1 MRPTQLCYIAEVNG
15 LEKEEDMNTAELK
28 ERFTIQAQTAGLSV
42 ECAMGGTI
50 GATLAIVAE
59 APGRNEIAQGIPLI
73 GGAGNILW
81 KAIRTYCPEIKRHE
95 CYVTNV
101 VKRQV
106 AFSDF
111 DMKLANRKPVGKH
124 ELTAWQELLLW
135 ELDQLPNLQHVLLL
149 GNYAVEALLGKRGI
163 TNWRGSVMECKA
175 LTRPVTAV
183 CTYNPA
189 FCARDPMAHIVFD
202 MDITDK
208 LRPVILGKFKP
219 HAVTTHINP
228 TYKEALDY
236 IRHCA
241 ASTSPIASD
250 IEVIA
255 NETACIGLAAS
266 PHEAMCIAF
275 RNEQEN
281 VYNVYE
287 EKAIRQKLQRL
298 YTTPS
303 VRVVW
308 QNGGFDMAW
317 LWFKD
322 HIRTSPAYSDT
333 MLGHH
338 VLYPTMPHD
347 LGFIVKQ
354 YTTHPFYKNEKD
366 EWRHT
371 GGIDNFWIYN
381 GKDCALTLAANAHII
396 AELREQKLDK
406 FYFEHVMRLQAH
418 LVLMTVGGVLND
430 MKMRE
435 RMLDQNTKGNL
446 YDDLQR
452 KLEIFYEACRKAVG
466 DDNYT
471 PNPNSPKQM
480 AELYFSKLK
489 LVGRGTSTDATNRE
503 LMRKHPRTPPAA
515 RAVLNAVDAYIED
528 DKFYSVYASAKP
540 DNDSR
545 MRCDYRQTGVRSAP
559 GRLSSAQ
566 TLWGSGGNLQNI
578 PDRAKEMF
586 IADEGCCFIYI
597 DGSQAEARV
606 VGWRYNIATWIEQ
619 FERARRDGS
628 YDCHRALAADMFD
641 VPYNNVPTFD
651 RYPLDA
657 IAAKR
662 DGIDYVA
669 DLAGKPTIRYIAKRC
684 RHGLNYRM
692 MPDRLAL
699 TTGLSL
705 STASEAFVK
714 YHKLTPELKLGW
726 QQDLERVR
734 HDRAIYNAY
743 GRRYVQLIPVTEEST
758 EAIVAFYPQSTIGDH
773 ICRVIYKCHD
783 DDKWPKGKARIALN
797 THDGL
802 IGIARKDVAKRA
814 LQIMIKHAETP
825 LLVGGKQLIIPA
837 ECAMSVP
844 DVGGV
849 HRWST
854 IKKMKRAELL

>member
-1 MRPTQLCYIAEVNG
+1 
-15 LEKEEDMNTAELK
+15 MNTAELR
-28 ERFTIQAQTAGLSV
+28 ERFTLQAQTAGLQV
-42 ECAMGGTI
+42 ECAMGGT
-50 GATLAIVAE
+50 ATSTLAIIAE
-59 APGRNEIAQGIPLI
+59 APGRNEIAQGTPLV
-73 GGAGNILW
+73 GGAGSILW
-81 KAIRTYCPEIKRHE
+81 KSIRTYCPEVKRHE
-95 CYVTNV
+95 CFITNV

-106 AFSDF
+106 AFDVGEG
-111 DMKLANRKPVGKH
+111 ANRKPVGKH

-135 ELDQLPNLQHVLLL
+135 ELAQLPNLKHVLLL
-149 GNYAVEALLGKRGI
+149 GNYAVEALTGKKGI
-163 TNWRGSVMECKA
+163 TNWRGSILPCGVG
-175 LTRPVTAV
+175 TRTVIGV

-202 MDITDK
+202 MDIAEK
-208 LRPVILGKFKP
+208 LRPVVLGSYKP
-219 HAVTTHINP
+219 HEVRTHINP
-228 TYKEALDY
+228 TAKDAISY
-236 IRHCA
+236 IRMCKSLH
-241 ASTSPIASD
+241 TPIASD
-250 IEVIA
+250 IEVIS
-255 NETACIGLAAS
+255 NETACIGLASS
-266 PHEAMCIAF
+266 PTEAMCIAF
-275 RNEQEN
+275 RNEEAN
-281 VYNVYE
+281 VYSEAE
-287 EKAIRQKLQRL
+287 ETEIRKRIQQL
-298 YTTPS
+298 YQAPT
-303 VRVVW
+303 VRMVW

-322 HIRTSPAYSDT
+322 RIRCKPAYSDT

-371 GGIDNFWIYN
+371 GGVDNFWIYN
-381 GKDCALTLAANAHII
+381 CKDCALTLASNGAIV

-418 LVLMTVGGVLND
+418 LVWMTVGGVLND
-430 MKMRE
+430 MALR
-435 RMLDQNTKGNL
+435 RHMLDQNTPGNL

-452 KLEIFYEACRKAVG
+452 KLTAFYKACRVAT
-466 DDNYT
+466 DDPLYT

-480 AELYFSKLK
+480 AELYFSRLK

-503 LMRKHPRTPPAA
+503 LMRKHPRTPQAA
-515 RAVLNAVDAYIED
+515 RDVLNAVDAYIED
-528 DKFYSVYASAKP
+528 DKFYSVYASAQP
-540 DNDSR
+540 DADSR

-586 IADEGCCFIYI
+586 IADPDCCFIYI

-606 VGWRYNIATWIEQ
+606 VGWRYNIDTWIKQ
-619 FERARRDGS
+619 FERARLDGS
-628 YDCHRALAADMFD
+628 YDCHRALAADMFN
-641 VPYNNVPTFD
+641 VPYKEVPTFD
-651 RYPLDA
+651 RYPLDEV
-657 IAAKR
+657 AALR
-662 DGIDYVA
+662 DGIAYNA
-669 DLAGKPTIRYIAKRC
+669 DMAGKPTIRFIAKRC

-699 TTGLSL
+699 TTGLPL

-726 QQDLERVR
+726 QKDLERVR
-734 HDRAIYNAY
+734 TDRAIYNAY

-773 ICRVIYKCHD
+773 ICRVIYRTHD
-783 DDKWPKGKARIALN
+783 DPMWPKSYARIVLN

-802 IGIARKDVAKRA
+802 IALARHSVAKRA
-814 LQIMIKHAETP
+814 LQIMVKHAEQP
-825 LLVGGKQLIIPA
+825 LLIGGKQLVIPA
-837 ECAMSVP
+837 ECGISVP
-844 DVGGV
+844 DSDGV

-854 IKKMKRAELL
+854 IKKIKRAEVV

>member
-1 MRPTQLCYIAEVNG
+1 
-15 LEKEEDMNTAELK
+15 MNMYELK
-28 ERFTIQAQTAGLSV
+28 ERFTLQATNASLQV

-50 GATLAIVAE
+50 NAELAIIAE
-59 APGRNEIAQGIPLI
+59 APGRNEVAQGIPLI
-73 GGAGNILW
+73 GASGNILW
-81 KAIRTYCPEIKRHE
+81 RAIRSHCPEVKRQD

-106 AFSDF
+106 SF
-111 DMKLANRKPVGKH
+111 DTRDSANRKPVGKH
-124 ELTAWQELLLW
+124 ELSSWQELLLW
-135 ELDQLPNLQHVLLL
+135 ELSLLPNLKYLLLL
-149 GNYAVEALLGKRGI
+149 GNYAIEALLNKKGI
-163 TNWRGSVMECKA
+163 TSWRGSVIECTTLGKS
-175 LTRPVTAV
+175 PIFAV
-183 CTYNPA
+183 CTFNPA
-189 FCARDPMAHIVFD
+189 FCIRDPQAHIIFD
-202 MDITDK
+202 MDIGDK
-208 LRPVILGKFKP
+208 LRPVVTNKYKP
-219 HAVTTHINP
+219 HNVTTHINP
-228 TYKEALDY
+228 TYKQATDY
-236 IRHCA
+236 ILMCA
-241 ASTSPIASD
+241 ASRHPIASD

-266 PHEAMCIAF
+266 AHEAMCIAF

-281 VYNVYE
+281 IYSTLE
-287 EKAIRQKLQRL
+287 EARLRRHLQSL
-298 YTTPS
+298 YVAAGT
-303 VRVVW
+303 RVVW

-322 HIRTSPAYSDT
+322 RIRCKPAYSDT

-354 YTTHPFYKNEKD
+354 YTMHPFYKNEKD

-371 GGIDNFWIYN
+371 GGVDNFWIYN
-381 GKDCALTLAANAHII
+381 CKDCALTLAANASIV
-396 AELREQKLDK
+396 AELRDQKLDR
-406 FYFEHVMRLQAH
+406 FYFEHVMRLQSH
-418 LVLMTVGGVLND
+418 LVLMTVGGVLSD
-430 MKMRE
+430 MQLRE
-435 RMLDQNTKGNL
+435 RMLDPDISGNL
-446 YDDLQR
+446 VDDLKR
-452 KLEIFYEACRKAVG
+452 KLSEFYEAVRIAVG
-466 DDNYT
+466 DPQYY

-489 LVGRGTSTDATNRE
+489 LVGRGVSTDATNRE

-515 RAVLNAVDAYIED
+515 RRVLDAVDAYIED
-528 DKFYSVYASAKP
+528 NKFYSVYAQAKP
-540 DNDSR
+540 DYDQR
-545 MRCDYRQTGVRSAP
+545 MRCDYRQTGVKSAP

-586 IADEGCCFIYI
+586 IADPDLCFIYI

-641 VPYNNVPTFD
+641 VPYADVPTFD

-657 IAAKR
+657 VAARR
-662 DGIDYVA
+662 DGIEYNA
-669 DLAGKPTIRYIAKRC
+669 DLAGKPTIRFIAKRC

-699 TTGLSL
+699 TTGLPL

-714 YHKLTPELKLGW
+714 YHKLTPELKRGW
-726 QQDLERVR
+726 EQDLNRVR
-734 HDRAIYNAY
+734 NERAIYNAY
-743 GRRYVQLIPVTEEST
+743 GRRYVQLIPVTDEST

-773 ICRVIYKCHD
+773 ICRVVYKAHD
-783 DDKWPKGKARIALN
+783 DDKWPKGKARVALN

-802 IGIARKDVAKRA
+802 IGLAHKDVAKQA
-814 LQIMIKHAETP
+814 LRVLIKHAETP
-825 LLVGGKQLIIPA
+825 MLIEGRELIIPA
-837 ECAMSVP
+837 ECGISVP
-844 DVGGV
+844 DEHGV

-854 IKKMKRAELL
+854 IKKIKQKELL

>member
-1 MRPTQLCYIAEVNG
+1 MTTTQEH
-15 LEKEEDMNTAELK
+15 KEQFIL
-28 ERFTIQAQTAGLSV
+28 QAQMAGLTV
-42 ECAMGGTI
+42 ECAMGGTMN
-50 GATLAIVAE
+50 ATLAIIAE
-59 APGRNEIAQGIPLI
+59 APGRNEVAQGIPLV

-81 KAIRTYCPEIKRHE
+81 KSLRNYCPSVKRHE
-95 CYVTNV
+95 CYITNV

-106 AFSDF
+106 AYETDVQ
-111 DMKLANRKPVGKH
+111 RKPVGKH
-124 ELTAWQELLLW
+124 ELTAWQELLVW
-135 ELDQLPNLQHVLLL
+135 ELEHLPNLQHVLLL
-149 GNYAVEALLGKRGI
+149 GNYAVEAILNKKGI
-163 TNWRGSVMECKA
+163 TNWRGSVVPAKIGMRE
-175 LTRPVTAV
+175 VSAV

-202 MDITDK
+202 MDIADK
-208 LRPVILGKFKP
+208 LNPVVLGRFKP
-219 HAVTTHINP
+219 HAVNVHINP
-228 TYKEALDY
+228 SCKDALDY
-236 IRHCA
+236 IRLCQ
-241 ASTSPIASD
+241 SSKTPIASD
-250 IEVIA
+250 IEVIS
-255 NETACIGLAAS
+255 NETACVGLAAS

-281 VYNVYE
+281 LYSVQE
-287 EKAIRQKLQRL
+287 ETQIRHRLQQL
-298 YTTPS
+298 YAAPTT
-303 VRVVW
+303 RMVW

-322 HIRTSPAYSDT
+322 RIKCKPAYSDT

-354 YTTHPFYKNEKD
+354 YTAHPFYKNEKD

-371 GGIDNFWIYN
+371 GGVDNFWIYN
-381 GKDCALTLAANAHII
+381 GKDCALTLASNDHII
-396 AELREQKLDK
+396 SELRTQKLDK

-430 MKMRE
+430 MPLRN
-435 RMLDQNTKGNL
+435 RMLDEQTPGNL

-452 KLEIFYEACRKAVG
+452 KLAAFYTAVHEVTG
-466 DDNYT
+466 DALYT

-503 LMRKHPRTPPAA
+503 LMRKHPRTSVGA
-515 RAVLNAVDAYIED
+515 RRILDAVDDYITD

-540 DNDSR
+540 DSDSR

-559 GRLSSAQ
+559 GRISSAQ

-586 IADEGCCFIYI
+586 IADPDCCFIYI

-606 VGWRYNIATWIEQ
+606 VGWRYNISSWISQ

-628 YDCHRALAADMFD
+628 YDCHRALAAEMFN
-641 VPYNNVPTFD
+641 VPYNEVPTFD
-651 RYPLDA
+651 RYPLDE

-662 DGIDYVA
+662 DGIAYNA
-669 DLAGKPTIRYIAKRC
+669 DMAGKPTIRYIAKRC

-726 QQDLERVR
+726 QADLNRVR
-734 HDRAIYNAY
+734 DERSIYNAY

-783 DDKWPKGKARIALN
+783 DDRWPKGKARIALN

-802 IGIARKDVAKRA
+802 IGIAHHTVAKQA
-814 LQIMIKHAETP
+814 LRVMIKHAEQP
-825 LLVGGKQLIIPA
+825 LLIGGKQLIIPA
-837 ECAMSVP
+837 ECGISVP
-844 DVGGV
+844 DIGGV

-854 IKKMKRAELL
+854 IKKIKRAEII

>member
-1 MRPTQLCYIAEVNG
+1 
-15 LEKEEDMNTAELK
+15 MNTAELK
-28 ERFTIQAQTAGLSV
+28 ERFSIQAQTAGLSV
-42 ECAMGGTI
+42 ECAMGGTLN
-50 GATLAIVAE
+50 ATLAIIAE
-59 APGRNEIAQGIPLI
+59 APGRNEVAQGIPLV

-81 KAIRTYCPEIKRHE
+81 KAIRTYCPEVKRHE

-101 VKRQV
+101 CKRQV
-106 AFSDF
+106 AFEMDEQ
-111 DMKLANRKPVGKH
+111 RKPVGKH

-135 ELDQLPNLQHVLLL
+135 ELDQLPNLKHVLLL
-149 GNYAVEALLGKRGI
+149 GNYAVEALCGKKGI
-163 TNWRGSVMECKA
+163 TNWRGSILEVTTLGK
-175 LTRPVTAV
+175 PVTAI
-183 CTYNPA
+183 CTFNPA
-189 FCARDPMAHIVFD
+189 FAARDPMAHIIFD
-202 MDITDK
+202 MDIADK
-208 LRPVILGKFKP
+208 LRPVVLGKYKP
-219 HAVTTHINP
+219 HEVTVHINP
-228 TYKEALDY
+228 TYKAACEY
-236 IRHCA
+236 IRHCQ
-241 ASTSPIASD
+241 ASRDPVGSD
-250 IEVIA
+250 IEVVA
-255 NETACIGLAAS
+255 NETACVGLAAS
-266 PHEAMCIAF
+266 AHEAMCIAF
-275 RNEQEN
+275 RNEQEHL
-281 VYNVYE
+281 YSIQE
-287 EKAIRQKLQRL
+287 ETDIRRRLQRL
-298 YTTPS
+298 YQEPR
-303 VRVVW
+303 VRMVW

-322 HIRTSPAYSDT
+322 RIRCKQAYSDT

-354 YTTHPFYKNEKD
+354 YTMHPFYKNEKD

-381 GKDCALTLAANAHII
+381 GKDCALTLASNAHII
-396 AELREQKLDK
+396 SELRSQKLDK

-430 MKMRE
+430 MKLRE
-435 RMLDQNTKGNL
+435 RMLDTHTPGNL

-452 KLEIFYEACRKAVG
+452 KLAAFYDAAREAVG
-466 DDNYT
+466 DAHYT

-503 LMRKHPRTPPAA
+503 LMRKHPRTSAKA
-515 RAVLNAVDAYIED
+515 RKVLDAVDDYITD
-528 DKFYSVYASAKP
+528 DKFYSVYASAEP
-540 DNDSR
+540 DADSR

-586 IADEGCCFIYI
+586 IADPDCCFIYI

-606 VGWRYNIATWIEQ
+606 VGWRYNIASWISQ

-628 YDCHRALAADMFD
+628 YDCHRALAAEMFN
-641 VPYNNVPTFD
+641 VAYNEVPTFD
-651 RYPLDA
+651 RYPLDE

-662 DGIDYVA
+662 DGIDFNA
-669 DLAGKPTIRYIAKRC
+669 DMAGKPTIRYIAKRC

-714 YHKLTPELKLGW
+714 YHKLTPELKKGW
-726 QQDLERVR
+726 EKDLSRVR
-734 HDRAIYNAY
+734 DDRAIYNAY
-743 GRRYVQLIPVTEEST
+743 GRRYMQLIPVTEEST

-802 IGIARKDVAKRA
+802 IGIARHEVAKQA
-814 LQIMIKHAETP
+814 LRIMIKHAETP

-837 ECAMSVP
+837 ECGISVP

-854 IKKMKRAELL
+854 IKKLKQSEVK

>member
-1 MRPTQLCYIAEVNG
+1 M
-15 LEKEEDMNTAELK
+15 MNTAELK
-28 ERFTIQAQTAGLSV
+28 ERFTLQAQTAGLQV
-42 ECAMGGTI
+42 ECAMGGTMN
-50 GATLAIVAE
+50 ATLAIIAE
-59 APGRNEIAQGIPLI
+59 APGRNEIAQGIPLV

-81 KAIRTYCPEIKRHE
+81 KAIKTHCPEVKRHE
-95 CYVTNV
+95 CYITNV

-106 AFSDF
+106 AFDT
-111 DMKLANRKPVGKH
+111 DINRKPVGKH

-135 ELDQLPNLQHVLLL
+135 ELAMLPNLQHVLLL
-149 GNYAVEALLGKRGI
+149 GNFAVEALTGKKGI
-163 TNWRGSVMECKA
+163 TNWRGSIIECNLHNRK
-175 LTRPVTAV
+175 LTAV

-202 MDITDK
+202 MDIGDK
-208 LRPVILGKFKP
+208 LRPVVLGRYKQ
-219 HAVTTHINP
+219 HDVSVQINP
-228 TYKEALDY
+228 TYKQALEY
-236 IRHCA
+236 IRHCQ
-241 ASTSPIASD
+241 TSPNPIASD
-250 IEVIA
+250 IEVIG
-255 NETACIGLAAS
+255 NETACVGLAAS
-266 PHEAMCIAF
+266 PYEATCIAF
-275 RNEQEN
+275 RNEETNLYSVQE
-281 VYNVYE
+281 E
-287 EKAIRQKLQRL
+287 HEIRRRLQRL
-298 YTTPS
+298 YSTPT

-322 HIRTSPAYSDT
+322 RIRCRPAYSDT

-381 GKDCALTLAANAHII
+381 GKDCALTLASNAHII

-430 MKMRE
+430 MKLRE
-435 RMLDQNTKGNL
+435 HMLDQNTPGNL
-446 YDDLQR
+446 YDDLQH
-452 KLEIFYEACRKAVG
+452 KLAAFYGACREAVN
-466 DDNYT
+466 DPFYT

-503 LMRKHPRTPPAA
+503 LMRKHPRTTQAA
-515 RAVLNAVDAYIED
+515 RKVLDAVDSYIED

-540 DNDSR
+540 DADSR

-586 IADEGCCFIYI
+586 IADPDCCFIYI

-606 VGWRYNIATWIEQ
+606 VGWRYNIATWIDQ

-628 YDCHRALAADMFD
+628 YDCHRALASDMFN
-641 VPYNNVPTFD
+641 VPYNEVPTFD
-651 RYPLDA
+651 RYPLDEV
-657 IAAKR
+657 AAKR
-662 DGIDYVA
+662 DGIAYNA
-669 DLAGKPTIRYIAKRC
+669 DMAGKPTIRYIAKRC

-726 QQDLERVR
+726 QADLNRVR
-734 HDRAIYNAY
+734 GERAIYNAY

-802 IGIARKDVAKRA
+802 IGLARKSVAKQA
-814 LQIMIKHAETP
+814 LRVMVKHAEAP
-825 LLVGGKQLIIPA
+825 MLIGGKQLIIPA
-837 ECAMSVP
+837 ECGISVP
-844 DVGGV
+844 GDDGV

-854 IKKMKRAELL
+854 IKKVKQAEIMQ

>member
-1 MRPTQLCYIAEVNG
+1 
-15 LEKEEDMNTAELK
+15 MNTAELK
-28 ERFTIQAQTAGLSV
+28 ERFTLQAQTAGLQV
-42 ECAMGGTI
+42 ECAMGGTME
-50 GATLAIVAE
+50 ATLAIIAE

-81 KAIRTYCPEIKRHE
+81 KAIRTHCPEVKRHE
-95 CYVTNV
+95 CYITNV

-106 AFSDF
+106 AFDTYDS
-111 DMKLANRKPVGKH
+111 ANRKPVGKH

-135 ELDQLPNLQHVLLL
+135 ELDQLPNLKHVLLL
-149 GNYAVEALLGKRGI
+149 GNFAIEALLGKKGI
-163 TNWRGSVMECKA
+163 TNWRGSILEVKSLA
-175 LTRPVTAV
+175 RPVTAV

-202 MDITDK
+202 MDIGDK
-208 LRPVILGKFKP
+208 LRPVILGSYKP
-219 HAVTTHINP
+219 HAVNVHINP
-228 TYKEALDY
+228 TYKAALDY
-236 IRHCA
+236 IKHCA
-241 ASTSPIASD
+241 SLTTPIASD
-250 IEVIA
+250 VEVIA
-255 NETACIGLAAS
+255 NETACVGLAS
-266 PHEAMCIAF
+266 TPHEAMCIAF
-275 RNEQEN
+275 RNETDNIYGVQ
-281 VYNVYE
+281 E
-287 EKAIRQKLQRL
+287 EKQIRSRLQQL
-298 YTTPS
+298 YMAKTT
-303 VRVVW
+303 RMVW

-322 HIRTSPAYSDT
+322 HIMCKPAYSDT

-371 GGIDNFWIYN
+371 GGVDNFWIYN
-381 GKDCALTLAANAHII
+381 GKDCALTLASNAHII
-396 AELREQKLDK
+396 SELRTQKLDK

-418 LVLMTVGGVLND
+418 LVWMTVGGVLND
-430 MKMRE
+430 MQLRE
-435 RMLDQNTKGNL
+435 RMLDTETPGNL
-446 YDDLQR
+446 YADLQH
-452 KLEIFYEACRKAVG
+452 KLAAFYDAVHAAVG
-466 DDNYT
+466 DNLYT

-503 LMRKHPRTPPAA
+503 LMRKHPRTSPAA
-515 RAVLNAVDAYIED
+515 RAVLDAVDAYIED

-540 DNDSR
+540 DADSR

-586 IADEGCCFIYI
+586 IADPNCCFIYI

-606 VGWRYNIATWIEQ
+606 VGWRYNIASWIDQ

-628 YDCHRALAADMFD
+628 YDCHRALASDMFD
-641 VPYNNVPTFD
+641 VPYNEVPTFD
-651 RYPLDA
+651 RYPLDEV
-657 IAAKR
+657 AAKR
-662 DGIDYVA
+662 DGIAFNA
-669 DLAGKPTIRYIAKRC
+669 DMAGKPTIRYIAKRC

-699 TTGLSL
+699 TTGLPL

-714 YHKLTPELKLGW
+714 YHKLTPELKVGW
-726 QQDLERVR
+726 ATDLDRVR
-734 HDRAIYNAY
+734 NERSIYNAY

-783 DDKWPKGKARIALN
+783 DDKWPKGRARIVLN

-802 IGIARKDVAKRA
+802 VGLATHDVAKQA
-814 LQIMIKHAETP
+814 LRIMVKHAETP
-825 LLVGGKQLIIPA
+825 LMIGGKQLIIPA
-837 ECAMSVP
+837 ECGISVP
-844 DVGGV
+844 DDSGT

-854 IKKMKRAELL
+854 IKKIKRAEVLA